1 MLLDLVC
8 ALSVS
13 AGHGFHLAVSSFPED
28 VTFTFDWTIDDLIKG
43 LERSEGE
50 IDSPSFKIPTLSRTF
65 FLRITKTTFKF
76 WFDPQMRLSSMW
88 AGQ

>member
-1 MLLDLVC
+1 MHC
-8 ALSVS
+8 LSLPDMAS
-13 AGHGFHLAVSSFPED
+13 TWGVSSFPED

-76 WFDPQMRLSSMW
+76 WFDETRN
-88 AGQ
+88 